1 MVVHADDLVVG
12 IEDGGGPTFSDDD
25 DDDADDAADKKSDED
40 VKPTPAVAE
49 ASKAKKK
56 DRPAKNRNSASKR
69 NSSADDD
76 TEALDD
82 EAKDLLQNLRE
93 QEDGEGRCEMMEQ
106 LVKHITSEEF
116 SFDQCSQVAKQL
128 SDILREQFEGRIFP
142 SDPTPDSIED
152 SIGTPLFVAFRALV
166 EMSDSDPH
174 RGHILQLLAELYTHQ
189 PRVGYYL
196 LYFMTADRQVRRDPK
211 AKANVYRDLCETIDE
226 KYSLVCSKARF
237 KFLLDDPICW

>member
-25 DDDADDAADKKSDED
+25 DDVDDSADKKSDED
-40 VKPTPAVAE
+40 VKPTPTVAE
-49 ASKAKKK
+49 SSKAKKK
-56 DRPAKNRNSASKR
+56 DRPSKNRNASSKR
-69 NSSADDD
+69 NSSNDDD
-76 TEALDD
+76 AEALDD

-93 QEDGEGRCEMMEQ
+93 QEDGEGRCEIMEQ

-142 SDPTPDSIED
+142 SEPTPDSIED

-196 LYFMTADRQVRRDPK
+196 LYFMTADRQVRRDAK
-211 AKANVYRDLCETIDE
+211 AKANVYRDLCETIDP
-226 KYSLVCSKARF
+226 KYCMVC
-237 KFLLDDPICW
+237 LILP